1 MEQRCRHPPQC
12 KRVPSK
18 LGYWDSA
25 TRRWR
30 NATVVAS
37 CWKWKEEMVNGTYHQ
52 PQMTSLLSLPRGG
65 PIGKT
70 VNKSV
75 VTWGTYTFI
84 AELNVWGRCKELF
97 CLFLWSS
104 PVFFDLTWC
113 QRIASTSPRNYKY
126 WSSWRLGVK
135 WREGL
140 KCPSK
145 IGRFSL
151 CHQSCSY
158 WSICF
163 SIKPCGTFDVAM
175 NGFLN
180 FQKNWYFF
188 VISRFSD
195 VIILIQMNGG

>member
-1 MEQRCRHPPQC
+1 MECVFQWWNSVAVTPQYARGC
-12 KRVPSK
+12 LPT
-18 LGYWDSA
+18 WA
-25 TRRWR
+25 TEILPLVGEEMLRLWPVVENERRRWW
-30 NATVVAS
+30 T
-37 CWKWKEEMVNGTYHQ
+37 
-52 PQMTSLLSLPRGG
+52 
-65 PIGKT
+65 KT

-75 VTWGTYTFI
+75 VTWGTYTFV
-84 AELNVWGRCKELF
+84 AELNVWGRCKQLF

-104 PVFFDLTWC
+104 PVFFDLAWC

-145 IGRFSL
+145 IGGFSL

-163 SIKPCGTFDVAM
+163 AIKPCGTFDVSM